1 MAEGA
6 SLPMSEW
13 LRALHLE
20 QYAENFE
27 RHELSRVSDCQ
38 HLTDEALTHLGVLL
52 PGHRKRILS
61 GLLKAFA
68 EALPAVEGP
77 QLPPRRPVPM
87 RRHIF
92 RTSAGAAASPEEQ
105 EARSDCAAAAGE
117 KWPPQR
123 ESEPIPAGLS
133 PVPPPIPPRVGCRPP
148 VKFSSPSAFS
158 EAPRASPCAPLVD
171 PPASPLPSSQ
181 LAGDRPSPS
190 TPFLEGA
197 PKPPLPTKRHQPES
211 KAPSQRGPPVP
222 SRPPVL
228 PPRAG
233 PQKVATRRRDRG
245 VQISGCLLQQ
255 LQKGPT
261 LPPLDSQVV
270 SLRLCSRDS
279 FAGAW
284 PPSMA
289 PILTMGGTDPTV
301 VQSGQDLHR
310 TALLRSMLSWG
321 HVLSCSFAPV
331 QAQDSKPEVGKDVVP
346 LGSLPVKDEARG
358 PEEPPDACPAPSPCP
373 AFLDQPGAPRVPC
386 KPALFLQPAFDDS
399 DYEDVLFDEDT
410 EAPGEEM
417 TDQEE
422 AAEATPQA
430 RRSVRLSSL
439 FSEDGLIEDYY
450 KDESPPNNHH
460 WPGCGPSSVLLSGY
474 GDGMDRWDSATQP
487 SPVVK
492 AGWLDKSPPQGSY
505 IYQKRWVKLDSNY
518 LRYFDSEKDVYSKRL
533 IPVSLITRV
542 TSIGDQKFEVITSH
556 RAFAFRAESDADR
569 NEWIKAL
576 QRTVDDRKSRAS
588 VFQVPGSS
596 FDSVDKSGFLELRGF
611 KNKLYVVVAGE
622 KVFLYKNAEVG
633 VQEFRLG
640 IGITYIEMNVGN
652 VKDVDRRGFDLTTPY
667 RMFSFL
673 AESDQEK
680 DEWVEAMQQSVA
692 EALSNS
698 EVAEKIWAVE
708 ANCFCA
714 DCGSPKPDWGSINLC
729 VVICKRC
736 AGEHRGLGPNVTKV
750 RSLKMDKK
758 VWTEELIE
766 LFLQIGN
773 AVANQ
778 FWAANVPPSESIHAR
793 SGSQERRRFLVAK
806 YREGKYRRYH
816 QLFGNQEEL
825 NKALCAAVTTRDLA
839 ETLSLLFCGAEVN
852 CDSGDPAC
860 PSPLA
865 LAEQAGQRLQVEFLL
880 QNRTSETPQL
890 DMGTTVE
897 KHYSVVLPSVA
908 HNGFLYKAASMAKLV
923 TERKARE
930 EFSRRWCRLHE
941 GLFSYYESNTSTVPN
956 GEIKMPEVACI
967 VQNPPDTH
975 GFVNTFEVYTEAER
989 LYLFGLDS
997 PEALQEWVKC
1007 LAKVSGAAEGLLS
1020 HDFQRLGRLQ
1030 YKGGLN
1036 LEQPKEG
1043 WFALV
1048 SSTLYA
1054 HLEGKEETV
1063 HLRKLQELSTQGDNE
1078 VLVLV
1083 ERRRTLYIQG
1093 ERKLDFLGWVSAI
1106 QKAAGSCGDTLSE
1119 QQLTELDV
1127 PIIVDR
1133 CVDYITQ
1140 CGLTSEGI
1148 YRKSGQNS
1156 KTTGLLEAFRKDART
1171 VRLKEGEHQ
1180 VDDVANTLKRFF
1192 RDIGDG
1198 LFTKEGSF
1206 DWLKASALEDS
1217 EEKIGQYRGLL
1228 SCLPAVHRATVKALI
1243 NHLYRVQCFSD
1254 VNQMTTHNLAIVFGP
1269 TLFQTDGQDYKAGR
1283 VVEDLI
1289 RCYVDIFSVRWSDSG
1304 GSGVACAPVPATP
1317 GPALWD
1323 VLFLCPSSSAAV
1335 PVPNPWQV
1343 DEDEMRRQQEEIT
1356 AIMKMRVACSSSGT
1370 QHAGDFICTV
1380 YLEEKKTEAEQ
1391 HIKIPATMTAEELT
1405 FEILD
1410 RRKIV
1415 MKEKD
1420 FWSCFEVNEREEAER
1435 PLHYAEKVLPILHCL
1450 GKESYLVVK
1459 RQLSMENMLVY
1470 LASRVGDSKH
1480 GMMKFREEKNLL
1492 GVGLSTGFHD
1502 RYFILNSS
1510 CLRLYK
1516 EVRSHKPEKEW
1527 PVNNLKIYLGV
1538 KKKVRPPT
1546 CWGFTVF
1553 FENEKL
1559 EKQQWYLCCD
1569 TQMELRA
1576 WFATFLSVQH
1586 RGNVWPSESSKIR
1599 VSRTQQDSR
1608 LGNIS
1613 LIPLRGNESEMRNSV
1628 AAFAA
1633 DPLTLFRDV

>member
-6 SLPMSEW
+6 SLPMAEW
-13 LRALHLE
+13 LRALHLD
-20 QYAENFE
+20 QYIENFE
-27 RHELSRVSDCQ
+27 RHELNCVSDCQ

-61 GLLKAFA
+61 GLLKAFT
-68 EALPAVEGP
+68 EALPAMEGP
-77 QLPPRRPVPM
+77 KLPPRRPVPM

-92 RTSAGAAASPEEQ
+92 RASSGTAASPEEQ
-105 EARSDCAAAAGE
+105 EAKSDCVATAGE
-117 KWPPQR
+117 KQPPQW
-123 ESEPIPAGLS
+123 ESEPTATGLH

-148 VKFSSPSAFS
+148 VKFSSSAVS
-158 EAPRASPCAPLVD
+158 EAPVVPSCESASLLD
-171 PPASPLPSSQ
+171 FTSPLPSLQ
-181 LAGDRPSPS
+181 LTGERLSPNTS
-190 TPFLEGA
+190 CLEEMV
-197 PKPPLPTKRHQPES
+197 KPPLPPLPAKRHQPES
-211 KAPSQRGPPVP
+211 KALSQRGPPVP
-222 SRPPVL
+222 SRPPEL
-228 PPRAG
+228 PPRVG
-233 PQKVATRRRDRG
+233 PQKV
-245 VQISGCLLQQ
+245 
-255 LQKGPT
+255 
-261 LPPLDSQVV
+261 
-270 SLRLCSRDS
+270 
-279 FAGAW
+279 
-284 PPSMA
+284 
-289 PILTMGGTDPTV
+289 
-301 VQSGQDLHR
+301 
-310 TALLRSMLSWG
+310 TA
-321 HVLSCSFAPV
+321 
-331 QAQDSKPEVGKDVVP
+331 
-346 LGSLPVKDEARG
+346 SLPVKDESQG
-358 PEEPPDACPAPSPCP
+358 PEEPAEVCGALFPCP
-373 AFLDQPGAPRVPC
+373 KSLDLHGTAKEPS
-386 KPALFLQPAFDDS
+386 KPTLFLQPAFDDS
-399 DYEDVLFDEDT
+399 DYEDPLFDEETDV
-410 EAPGEEM
+410 PREEM
-417 TDQEE
+417 SDQEE
-422 AAEATPQA
+422 ATPTT
-430 RRSVRLSSL
+430 RHSMRFSSL
-439 FSEDGLIEDYY
+439 FSEDELIEDYY
-450 KDESPPNNHH
+450 KEEPPPLNHH
-460 WPGCGPSSVLLSGY
+460 WHDATPCPSTFLSSGY
-474 GDGMDRWDSATQP
+474 SDSMDRSNSVTQP
-487 SPVVK
+487 SLVIK
-492 AGWLDKSPPQGSY
+492 AGWLDKNPPQGSY
-505 IYQKRWVKLDSNY
+505 IYQKRWVKLDTDY
-518 LRYFDSEKDVYSKRL
+518 LRYFDGEKDIYSKRL
-533 IPVSLITRV
+533 IPVSSITRV
-542 TSIGDQKFEVITSH
+542 ASIGDQKFEVITNN
-556 RAFAFRAESDADR
+556 RTFAFRAESDVDR

-576 QRTVDDRKSRAS
+576 QSTVNRRKSRAS
-588 VFQVPGSS
+588 VFHVPGNS
-596 FDSVDKSGFLELRGF
+596 FDSVDKGGLLELRGF

-622 KVFLYKNAEVG
+622 KVFLYKNPED
-633 VQEFRLG
+633 FRLG

-667 RMFSFL
+667 RIFSFL

-680 DEWVEAMQQSVA
+680 EEWVEAMQQSVA
-692 EALSNS
+692 EALSNF
-698 EVAEKIWAVE
+698 EVAERIWSVE
-708 ANCFCA
+708 ENCFCA

-736 AGEHRGLGPNVTKV
+736 AGEHRGLGPKVTKV

-778 FWAANVPPSESIHAR
+778 FWAANVPPSESINAW

-825 NKALCAAVTTRDLA
+825 NKALCAAVTTSDLA

-852 CDSGDPAC
+852 CYSEDPNY
-860 PSPLA
+860 PSPIT

-880 QNRTSETPQL
+880 QNKTSETPQL

-897 KHYSVVLPSVA
+897 KHYSIVLPSVA

-923 TERKARE
+923 NERKSRE
-930 EFSRRWCRLHE
+930 EFSRRWCRLHD
-941 GLFSYYESNTSTVPN
+941 GVFSYYETNTSTMPN
-956 GEIKMPEVACI
+956 GEIKMHEVAC
-967 VQNPPDTH
+967 VVHNPPDAH
-975 GFVNTFEVYTEAER
+975 GFVSTFEVYTESER

-997 PEALQEWVKC
+997 PEAIKEWVTC
-1007 LAKVSGAAEGLLS
+1007 IAKSFLHPSAEGLLS

-1036 LEQPKEG
+1036 LEQPKVG

-1048 SSTLYA
+1048 RSTLYA
-1054 HLEGKEETV
+1054 NLEGKEETI

-1106 QKAAGSCGDTLSE
+1106 QKAAGSSGDTLSE
-1119 QQLTELDV
+1119 QQLTEMDV

-1156 KTTGLLEAFRKDART
+1156 KTTGLLEMFRKDARK

-1192 RDIGDG
+1192 RDIRDG
-1198 LFTKEGSF
+1198 LFTREGSL
-1206 DWLKASALEDS
+1206 DWLKTSALEDDGG
-1217 EEKIGQYRGLL
+1217 KIGQYRRLL
-1228 SCLPAVHRATVKALI
+1228 SRLPAVNKATVKALI

-1269 TLFQTDGQDYKAGR
+1269 TLFQTDGKDYKAGR

-1289 RCYVDIFSVRWSDSG
+1289 RCYVDIFSV
-1304 GSGVACAPVPATP
+1304 
-1317 GPALWD
+1317 
-1323 VLFLCPSSSAAV
+1323 
-1335 PVPNPWQV
+1335 
-1343 DEDEMRRQQEEIT
+1343 DEDEMRKQQEEIT
-1356 AIMKMRVACSSSGT
+1356 AIMKMRIACSSSGT

-1380 YLEEKKTEAEQ
+1380 YLEEKKTDAEQ

-1405 FEILD
+1405 FEILN

-1435 PLHYAEKVLPILHCL
+1435 PLHYTEKVLPILHCL

-1527 PVNNLKIYLGV
+1527 PVNNLKVYLGV

-1586 RGNVWPSESSKIR
+1586 SGNVWPSESSKIR